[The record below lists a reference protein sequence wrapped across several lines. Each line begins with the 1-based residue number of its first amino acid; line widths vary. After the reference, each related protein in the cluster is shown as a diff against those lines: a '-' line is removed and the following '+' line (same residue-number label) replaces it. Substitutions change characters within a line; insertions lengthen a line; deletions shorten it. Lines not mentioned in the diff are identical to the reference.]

1 MRIHADL
8 DRYLKHLCEG
18 LGHASRHASLADYCR
33 ALMLPLER
41 KSVEPLA
48 ASVDPYHV
56 SARHQSLH
64 HFVAQSGWSDAAVND
79 RVCQWVVPKMDISE
93 GVYWIVDDT
102 ALPKKGKH
110 SVGVARQYCGQ
121 LGKQENCQ
129 VAVSVSLATGSASLP
144 IAWRLYLPKRWAHD
158 AVRRT
163 EAGVPEDIVF
173 ATKPQIA
180 LSQLRWACERDVPRG
195 TVLADAGYGNDHAFR
210 EGLDELG
217 LAYIVG
223 VQSSTGVW
231 APGVAPLA
239 PKPHRGRGRGPT
251 RQRYA
256 PGHEPVSV
264 EVLALGLE
272 ARAWRKVTW
281 REGTNEV
288 LQSRFATVRVR
299 AAHRDHL
306 RSTLREEQWL
316 LVEWPESE
324 PAPTKY
330 WLSTLPASSS
340 RKALVHA
347 VKMRWR
353 IERDYQELK
362 QELGLSHY
370 EGRGWRGFHH
380 HAALCIAAYGFLVAQ
395 RLSHPGRKKNGA
407 FRQVPALPE
416 DYVPRGAPQGTAP
429 RE

>member
-1 MRIHADL
+1 MRTHAEL
-8 DRYLKHLCEG
+8 DRYLGHLCEG
-18 LGHASRHASLADYCR
+18 LGHASRHASLVDYCQ

-48 ASVDPYHV
+48 AAVDPYHV

-64 HFVAQSGWSDAAVND
+64 HLVAQSAWSDEAIID
-79 RVCQWVVPKMDISE
+79 RVCQWVVPKMDTAD
-93 GVYWIVDDT
+93 GVFWIVDDT
-102 ALPKKGKH
+102 GMPKKGEH

-121 LGKQENCQ
+121 LGKQDNCQ
-129 VAVSVSLATGSASLP
+129 VAVSVSLATHSASLP
-144 IAWRLYLPKRWAHD
+144 IAWRLYLPKSWASD
-158 AVRRT
+158 EARR
-163 EAGVPEDIVF
+163 EQAGIPQDVGF

-180 LSQLRWACERDVPRG
+180 LEQLRGACERDLPRG
-195 TVLADAGYGNDHAFR
+195 IVSADAGYGHDHAFR

-217 LAYIVG
+217 LSYMVG
-223 VQSSTGVW
+223 VQSTTTVW
-231 APGVAPLA
+231 APGTAPLP
-239 PKPHRGRGRGPT
+239 PKRTRPRGPKPT

-264 EVLALGLE
+264 EALALGLDL
-272 ARAWRKVTW
+272 RAWRKVTW

-299 AAHRDHL
+299 AAHRDHT
-306 RSTLREEQWL
+306 RSTLRPEQWL
-316 LVEWPESE
+316 LVEWPEGE

-340 RKALVHA
+340 RKALVKA
-347 VKMRWR
+347 AKIRWR
-353 IERDYQELK
+353 IERDYLELK

-380 HAALCIAAYGFLVAQ
+380 HATLCFAAYGFLVAQ
-395 RLSHPGRKKNGA
+395 RLSYPGSKKNRA
-407 FRQVPALPE
+407 IRQVPALPE
-416 DYVPRGAPQGTAP
+416 DYVPRGAPARAET
-429 RE
+429 R